1 MIERYY
7 ELANEIIL
15 LAVEDLRGALER
27 YSMYPT
33 EENRNLVEH
42 EKAFFYSEWYDC
54 LTRVDAD
61 DIVKPIMRQ
70 YGMEE

>member
-15 LAVEDLRGALER
+15 VAVEDLRNALQR

-42 EKAFFYSEWYDC
+42 EKAFFYSEWYDR

>member
-42 EKAFFYSEWYDC
+42 EKAFFYTEWYDR
-54 LTRVDAD
+54 LTRVNGD

>member
-15 LAVEDLRGALER
+15 VAVEDLRGALER

-33 EENRNLVEH
+33 EENANLVEH
-42 EKAFFYSEWYDC
+42 EKAFFYTEWYDR

-61 DIVKPIMRQ
+61 DIVKPILRQ

>member
-15 LAVEDLRGALER
+15 LAVEDLRNALQR
-27 YSMYPT
+27 YYMYPT

-42 EKAFFYSEWYDC
+42 EKAFFYSEWYDR
-54 LTRVDAD
+54 LTRVNGD
-61 DIVKPIMRQ
+61 DIVKPILRQ